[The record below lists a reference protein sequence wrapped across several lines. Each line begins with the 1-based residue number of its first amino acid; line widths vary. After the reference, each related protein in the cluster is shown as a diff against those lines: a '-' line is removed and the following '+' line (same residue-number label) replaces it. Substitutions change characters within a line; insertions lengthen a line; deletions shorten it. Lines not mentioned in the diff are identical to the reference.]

1 MYGRHPQADGEQRAH
16 RLLAGDACIWC
27 EEAPKAATSHLC
39 DECRKQDP
47 DGVLA
52 RAYPLQ
58 AVRASR
64 SLA

>member
-1 MYGRHPQADGEQRAH
+1 MYGTYPQAGGEQRAH
-16 RLLAGDACIWC
+16 QLLAGESCIWC

-52 RAYPLQ
+52 RAYPLR
-58 AVRASR
+58 AVAPSR
-64 SLA
+64 